1 MPIST
6 TEAVGGACARID
18 LAALRHNL
26 GVVRERAPGR
36 RVMAVIKSQ
45 AYGHGMLPVA
55 QALRE
60 QVDAFALARIDEA
73 VALREAGIDAPLVVL
88 EGPLTADDLA
98 LARRHHLAL
107 VIHDPHQLAL
117 LQADMRGGALDC
129 WIKFDTGMHRLGF
142 DPAQADGLLEQFRA
156 LPWLRLAGL
165 MTHLAN
171 ADDLADTTTETQL
184 TRMRAVLPG
193 CGLARSLANS
203 AGILAWPDSHADWV
217 RPGLMLYGASP
228 LAGRDAA
235 ALDLRPVMTLSAPL
249 LAVRSVQRG
258 EPVGYGGTWRAPED
272 LPLGVVGIGYGD
284 GYPRHIGPGAQV
296 LLRGR
301 RLPVVGRVSMD
312 MLMVDLRGL
321 PEARVGDRVTLWG
334 EGLPADEV
342 ARWAD
347 TIPYTLFCGVTARVA
362 RDYGD

>member
-1 MPIST
+1 MPISI
-6 TEAVGGACARID
+6 TEVDGGACACID

-26 GVVRERAPGR
+26 GVVHERAPGR

-55 QALRE
+55 QALQER
-60 QVDAFALARIDEA
+60 VDAFALARIDEA
-73 VALREAGIDAPLVVL
+73 VSLRKAGIDVPLVVL
-88 EGPLTADDLA
+88 EGPLTADDLG
-98 LARRHHLAL
+98 LARRYALTL
-107 VIHDPHQLAL
+107 VIHDLHQLAL
-117 LQADMRGGALDC
+117 LQGDMSSGALDC

-142 DPAQADGLLEQFRA
+142 DPAQAGWLLGQFRA

-171 ADDLADTTTETQL
+171 ADDIADATTETQL
-184 TRMRAVLPG
+184 SRMRLVLPG
-193 CGLARSLANS
+193 CGLARSIANS

-228 LAGRDAA
+228 LIGRDAD
-235 ALDLRPVMTLSAPL
+235 ALDLRSVMTLSVPL
-249 LAVRSVQRG
+249 LAVHRVSCG

-272 LPLGVVGIGYGD
+272 LSLGVVGIGYGD
-284 GYPRHIGPGAQV
+284 GYPRHLRRVAKV
-296 LLRGR
+296 LLRGH

-312 MLMVDLRGL
+312 MLTVDLRGL

-334 EGLPADEV
+334 DGLPVDEV

-347 TIPYTLFCGVTARVA
+347 TIPYTLFCGVTARVT
-362 RDYGD
+362 RDYGG